1 MDRVSLMYAAGALD
15 AAGVQYRLSVG
26 LLGLCLLGPLLAS
39 MWHLYRALSGAEG
52 RRRVRFEP
60 VIKD

>member
-1 MDRVSLMYAAGALD
+1 MDRASLLYAREALAGAD
-15 AAGVQYRLSVG
+15 VQFRLSVG
-26 LLGLCLLGPLLAS
+26 VLGLCLLAPLLVS
-39 MWHLYRALSGAEG
+39 MYQLYRALSGAEG

>member
-1 MDRVSLMYAAGALD
+1 MDRASLVYAKAALI
-15 AAGVQYRLSVG
+15 AASYKLNAVM
-26 LLGLCLLGPLLAS
+26 LGLCLAIPLLIS